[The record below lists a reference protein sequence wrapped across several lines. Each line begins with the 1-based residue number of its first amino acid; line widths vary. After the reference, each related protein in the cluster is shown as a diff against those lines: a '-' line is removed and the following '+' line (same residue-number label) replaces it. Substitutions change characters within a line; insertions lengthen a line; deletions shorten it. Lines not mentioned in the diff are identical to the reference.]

1 MLANTVGEL
10 SDEDLRRNE
19 QAWVRLIRR
28 GEALRALEEVLEGH
42 SPAEIR
48 TRIRENHVSRG
59 ELLWQGN
66 SGYCVALSSCQR
78 SGKDKVP
85 VLCLQGM
92 KKKTDFL
99 SAFLIPLRA
108 LLDSGVLPEAER
120 LVDASRQV
128 IRDMLD
134 EISKAFSST

>member
-10 SDEDLRRNE
+10 SDEDLKRNE
-19 QAWVRLIRR
+19 EAWVRLIRR
-28 GEALRALEEVLEGH
+28 GEALRALEEALAGH

-48 TRIRENHVSRG
+48 TRIQEDHVFQG

-78 SGKDKVP
+78 SGKDKVS

-92 KKKTDFL
+92 KKKVDFL
-99 SAFLIPLRA
+99 SAFLVPLRA
-108 LLDSGVLPEAER
+108 LLDSGVLPEPGR
-120 LVDASRQV
+120 LADASRRV
-128 IRDMLD
+128 ILDMLD
-134 EISKAFSST
+134 EISKAF